1 MKLNKTILIIL
12 IILILNLINNTNSI
26 ENNKNN
32 NFNNNINNNKN
43 NNNNNKNNKNE
54 ILEISSNSNS
64 QENMVDVDLS
74 IKSLSS
80 VDLSKKI
87 IDLYSKIPRYS
98 FHGIKVD
105 NNFLP
110 NNKTYIESIIL
121 TGFPFELIIIVT
133 VFTSLISL
141 FVKLFIKIYK
151 WRKNKSNNYYNLLLG
166 NPNSKYHYNN
176 NNKSSIKY
184 ICSTVITLILL
195 LSVCS
200 FLFISIFVNKD
211 LDQSITISID
221 NLESHINNRVEVEN
235 RIVKECEPI
244 TQIPYDAM
252 EIVSTTKLILNA
264 TKETKE
270 YIREYEYYRYQFI
283 FILVLSLFAVISLGL
298 LSIIIRL
305 KWVMALFIVIGI
317 FITSFGVWIVPST
330 HVPMGVVIS
339 DICPNMDSIIN
350 QYAPESINPYIY
362 FFLNC
367 TGKDDFNFIYGML
380 DDKIES
386 TQNSLEKAKSRHYSN
401 STIDKLQSKLND
413 LVNLSR
419 DAKDILNCKITKNT
433 FKSTKDIICIDII
446 NSSFILSILF
456 ILIGL
461 LLSIAFITSMVIYSK
476 PKKQTR
482 NNFDDKK
489 LFDSPKKTRMIKSK
503 NININ
508 GGDED
513 DFERDDSLTPLLSS
527 SQSLLNSYDNDDDD
541 TVVSN
546 VSSPFSSPS
555 NRHYII

>member
-1 MKLNKTILIIL
+1 MKFFKNVSIIL
-12 IILILNLINNTNSI
+12 IILIFNLISNINSI
-26 ENNKNN
+26 EINNSS
-32 NFNNNINNNKN
+32 NNNKN
-43 NNNNNKNNKNE
+43 NNNNNE
-54 ILEISSNSNS
+54 LLELSSNSNS
-64 QENMVDVDLS
+64 QENMVEVNLS

-80 VDLSKKI
+80 VDLSNKI
-87 IDLYSKIPRYS
+87 INLYSKLPRYS
-98 FHGIKVD
+98 FNGIKVD
-105 NNFLP
+105 NNFSP

-121 TGFPFELIIIVT
+121 TGSPFELIIIIT
-133 VFTSLISL
+133 IFTSLICL
-141 FVKLFIKIYK
+141 LIKLSIKIHK
-151 WRKNKSNNYYNLLLG
+151 WRKNKSNNSYHLLLG
-166 NPNSKYHYNN
+166 NPNSKYHYKNN
-176 NNKSSIKY
+176 NNNYNNKNKSSIKY

-221 NLESHINNRVEVEN
+221 NLESHLKNRVEVEN

-244 TQIPYDAM
+244 TSIPYDAM
-252 EIVSTTKLILNA
+252 EIVSTTKQILNA

-283 FILVLSLFAVISLGL
+283 FILILSLFAVNSLGL

-305 KWVMALFIVIGI
+305 KWVLALFIIIGI
-317 FITSFGVWIVPST
+317 FITCVGVWVVPST

-339 DICPNMDSIIN
+339 DICPNMDTIIN

-362 FFLNC
+362 FFINC

-386 TQNSLEKAKSRHYSN
+386 TQNSLERAKSRHYSN
-401 STIDKLQSKLND
+401 STISKIQSKLDD
-413 LVNLSR
+413 LVDLSR
-419 DAKDILNCKITKNT
+419 DAKDILNCKITQNT

-456 ILIGL
+456 TIIGL

-476 PKKQTR
+476 PKKLNR
-482 NNFDDKK
+482 NNFDSKK
-489 LFDSPKKTRMIKSK
+489 QFDSPKKTRMIKSK

-508 GGDED
+508 GANDDED

-527 SQSLLNSYDNDDDD
+527 SESLLNSYYDDD

-546 VSSPFSSPS
+546 ISSPFSSPS
-555 NRHYII
+555 NRYII

>member
-1 MKLNKTILIIL
+1 MKFFKNVSIIL
-12 IILILNLINNTNSI
+12 IILIFNLINNINSI
-26 ENNKNN
+26 Q
-32 NFNNNINNNKN
+32 INNSI
-43 NNNNNKNNKNE
+43 NNNNKNE
-54 ILEISSNSNS
+54 LLEISSNSNS
-64 QENMVDVDLS
+64 QENMVEVNLS

-80 VDLSKKI
+80 VDLSNKI
-87 IDLYSKIPRYS
+87 INLYSKLPRYS
-98 FHGIKVD
+98 FNGIKVD
-105 NNFLP
+105 NNFSP

-121 TGFPFELIIIVT
+121 TGSPFELIIIIT
-133 VFTSLISL
+133 IFTSLICL
-141 FVKLFIKIYK
+141 LIKLSIKIHK
-151 WRKNKSNNYYNLLLG
+151 WRKNKSNNSYHLLLG
-166 NPNSKYHYNN
+166 NPNSKYHYKNKN

-195 LSVCS
+195 FSICS

-221 NLESHINNRVEVEN
+221 NLESHLKNRVEVEN

-252 EIVSTTKLILNA
+252 EIVSTTKQILNA

-283 FILVLSLFAVISLGL
+283 FVLILSLFAVISLGL

-305 KWVMALFIVIGI
+305 KWALALFAIIGI
-317 FITSFGVWIVPST
+317 LITCIGVWIVPST

-339 DICPNMDSIIN
+339 DICPNMDTIIN

-386 TQNSLEKAKSRHYSN
+386 TQNSLERAKSRHYSN
-401 STIDKLQSKLND
+401 TTINKIQSKLDD

-419 DAKDILNCKITKNT
+419 DAKDILNCKITQNT

-456 ILIGL
+456 TIIGL
-461 LLSIAFITSMVIYSK
+461 LLSIAFITLMVIYSK
-476 PKKQTR
+476 PKKLNR
-482 NNFDDKK
+482 NNFDSKK
-489 LFDSPKKTRMIKSK
+489 QFDSPKKTRMIKSK

-508 GGDED
+508 GAND
-513 DFERDDSLTPLLSS
+513 DDGFERDDSLTPLLSS
-527 SQSLLNSYDNDDDD
+527 SESLLNSYYDDD

-546 VSSPFSSPS
+546 ISSPFSSPS
-555 NRHYII
+555 NRYII

>member
-1 MKLNKTILIIL
+1 MKFFKNVSIIL
-12 IILILNLINNTNSI
+12 IILIFNLINNINSTEI
-26 ENNKNN
+26 
-32 NFNNNINNNKN
+32 N
-43 NNNNNKNNKNE
+43 NNNNNNNNNNKNE

-64 QENMVDVDLS
+64 QENMVEVNLS

-80 VDLSKKI
+80 VDLSNKI
-87 IDLYSKIPRYS
+87 INLYSKLPRYS
-98 FHGIKVD
+98 FDGIKVD
-105 NNFLP
+105 NNFSP
-110 NNKTYIESIIL
+110 NNKTYIQSIIL
-121 TGFPFELIIIVT
+121 TGSPFELIIIIT
-133 VFTSLISL
+133 IITSLICL
-141 FVKLFIKIYK
+141 LVKLSIKIHK
-151 WRKNKSNNYYNLLLG
+151 WRKNKLNNSYNLLLG
-166 NPNSKYHYNN
+166 NPNSKHHYNNNNNN

-221 NLESHINNRVEVEN
+221 NLESHLKNRAEVEN

-252 EIVSTTKLILNA
+252 QIVSTTKQILNA

-283 FILVLSLFAVISLGL
+283 FILILSLFAVISLGL

-305 KWVMALFIVIGI
+305 KWVLALFIIIGI
-317 FITSFGVWIVPST
+317 FITCVGVWIVPST

-339 DICPNMDSIIN
+339 DICPNMDTIIN

-386 TQNSLEKAKSRHYSN
+386 TQNSLERAKSRHYSN
-401 STIDKLQSKLND
+401 STINKIQSKLDD

-419 DAKDILNCKITKNT
+419 DAKDILNCKITQNT
-433 FKSTKDIICIDII
+433 FKSTKDIICVDII

-456 ILIGL
+456 IIIGL

-476 PKKQTR
+476 PKKQNR
-482 NNFDDKK
+482 NNFDGKK
-489 LFDSPKKTRMIKSK
+489 QFDSPKKTRMIKSK

-508 GGDED
+508 GDNDYD

-527 SQSLLNSYDNDDDD
+527 SESLLNSYYDDDD

-546 VSSPFSSPS
+546 ISSPFSSPS
-555 NRHYII
+555 NRYII